1 MKLQVMNQEEFD
13 NKLSDS
19 FKQEHLPPDKRLW
32 ENISARLDESP
43 KKRFPLWLIPV
54 FIAVVAAGA
63 WLIGSM
69 GHESKIANASDNK
82 VLVATENKVS
92 IDTEVNTGIS
102 QNTEVMNDQA
112 TTSQNGGTKLAVAAG
127 YIETEIDQPKS
138 SRTNNPNKPSLGSL
152 VNNNTST
159 PIASDPLL
167 SNLNTTV
174 PTYVLPANYDFN
186 DIFLGKALF
195 TKPSLASFSAPE
207 EESSIDVSLKTKKGR
222 FIRSKYTKQPV
233 NFDSKWWWSLGAGPQ
248 ISHNTAIVP
257 DDSVSKI
264 HKDLWANRD
273 MLTHN
278 GTGFH
283 SQFLLGHRIGEHF
296 SFETGLQ
303 YGRHAED
310 IKFNVT
316 SFSVETRD
324 KYNNITAYE
333 DSVLFWIVLSSSPL
347 DTTYYYATRGF
358 SLVARN
364 RYQIFTIPLKFNYE
378 QNITPNTKI
387 VAGIGAGFS
396 GIRSKSVKHLTLI
409 NDTYFEEKK
418 STQITA
424 SFSAQLGMYTN
435 INEIGQLGFYTSFQ
449 MYAKPWEMGNKQYAI
464 RMSDLQFGL
473 SFRRPLNWR

>member
-1 MKLQVMNQEEFD
+1 MNQEEFD
-13 NKLSDS
+13 NRLSDS

-69 GHESKIANASDNK
+69 GHESKLASTTDNK
-82 VLVATENKVS
+82 VVAASENKAS
-92 IDTEVNTGIS
+92 IDTEVNTAMS
-102 QNTEVMNDQA
+102 QNTEVSNDNA
-112 TTSQNGGTKLAVAAG
+112 TTSQNGGTKLAVATG
-127 YIETEIDQPKS
+127 YIETEIDQQKS

-152 VNNNTST
+152 VNSNTST
-159 PIASDPLL
+159 TIASDPLL
-167 SNLNTTV
+167 SNLSTTV
-174 PTYVLPANYDFN
+174 RPYVLPTNYDFN
-186 DIFLGKALF
+186 DIFLGKEWYN
-195 TKPSLASFSAPE
+195 KPSLATFSEPE
-207 EESSIDVSLKTKKGR
+207 EESSIDASLKTKKGR
-222 FIRSKYTKQPV
+222 LIRSRYTKQPV
-233 NFDSKWWWSLGAGPQ
+233 NFDSKWWWSAGAGPQ
-248 ISHNTAIVP
+248 ISHNKAIVP

-273 MLTHN
+273 LLTHN

-283 SQFLLGHRIGEHF
+283 SQFLLGHRIGKNF
-296 SFETGLQ
+296 SFETGIQ

-310 IKFNVT
+310 VRFSVT
-316 SFSVETRD
+316 SFAVETRD
-324 KYNNITAYE
+324 KNNIITAYE

-364 RYQIFTIPLKFNYE
+364 RYQIFTIPLKFNFE

-396 GIRSKSVKHLTLI
+396 GIRSKNVKHLTLI
-409 NDTYFEEKK
+409 NDTYFTEKK
-418 STQITA
+418 STQFTA
-424 SFSAQLGMYTN
+424 SFSAQFGLYTN
-435 INEIGQLGFYTSFQ
+435 INEIGQLGFYTNFQ

>member
-13 NKLSDS
+13 NKLGES
-19 FKQEHLPPDKRLW
+19 FKHEHLPPDKRLW
-32 ENISARLDESP
+32 ESISARLDESP

-69 GHESKIANASDNK
+69 GHETKLASGSDNK
-82 VLVATENKVS
+82 IIAAPKNKRTLDS
-92 IDTEVNTGIS
+92 EANTRSNLTNEVTHY
-102 QNTEVMNDQA
+102 DA
-112 TTSQNGGTKLAVAAG
+112 KTSQNGSTKLTVATD
-127 YIETEIDQPKS
+127 YIK
-138 SRTNNPNKPSLGSL
+138 TNLEQPNKPKIKIP
-152 VNNNTST
+152 VNRNNEGLS
-159 PIASDPLL
+159 IGNA
-167 SNLNTTV
+167 SNLTSIEPILNHLIATDHLN
-174 PTYVLPANYDFN
+174 VLPTNYDFN
-186 DIFLGKALF
+186 DIFLSKQLYLKPFLALF
-195 TKPSLASFSAPE
+195 TAPR
-207 EESSIDVSLKTKKGR
+207 EESSIDASVKTKKGR
-222 FIRSKYTKQPV
+222 LIRSRYTKQPV
-233 NFDSKWWWSLGAGPQ
+233 NFDSKWWWSIGAGPQ

-283 SQFLLGHRIGEHF
+283 SQFLFGHRIGEHF

-310 IKFNVT
+310 IKFNIT
-316 SFSVETRD
+316 SFAVETRD
-324 KYNNITAYE
+324 KSNNITAYE
-333 DSVLFWIVLSSSPL
+333 DSVIFWIVLSSKPF

-418 STQITA
+418 TTQFTA

-435 INEIGQLGFYTSFQ
+435 INEIGQLGFYTNFQ
-449 MYAKPWEMGNKQYAI
+449 LYAKPWEMGNKQYAI